1 MVRKQ
6 KMDELTFWDLLTDRA
21 KGIEIP
27 VIQRSYA
34 QGRKTPFTDSIR
46 EGLLYAIQNALS
58 NKRVMDFVYGTINDS
73 NKFEPLDGQQ
83 RLTTLF
89 LLHWY
94 FASKERRE
102 EVKETLG
109 KFSYKTRISSER
121 FCKELA
127 QFFWS
132 TKEDEELKQG
142 KSSLSKIIENQSWF
156 ASAWKHDPTVLA
168 MLTMLDDIHNKFK
181 DTGNLDNLIKDRA
194 IVFNFINLKEFSLTD
209 DLYIKMNARGK
220 PLTQFELF
228 KSALDKKMQE
238 YKKAKIMSEKEIKEY
253 SESLDG
259 IWLQLFFKMDNDNFD
274 AYFLAFFVRVL
285 EYAILERD
293 AGMYEELFE
302 KRAAI
307 LPKLPKKGET
317 KKNETKNFASKFP
330 FEFYDKYID
339 EKTMIN
345 TLRAAKIFLNN
356 LAKIIDNLI
365 DKNYKPINEL
375 FHEYNVCKTV
385 LTDPGHKYIESLKF
399 YAYFKYLSREEI
411 PNIEKFEKWMRVVC
425 NVAEAA
431 RLDDNYVKEITR
443 FKELYE
449 RADSIEE
456 YLKNE
461 TTFKGAEER
470 VWQEEQLKAR
480 ILCSTNDEEWRELIY
495 RAERKKGYLEGT
507 IGFLLRFA
515 GIATKA
521 SIEPNALDA
530 GKKAKLKEYII
541 KTEALFGENGILKRD
556 ETKNLFRRALLSYG
570 DYTMKKSL
578 DKKYDLYSLLVL
590 NNYNGYLFSDFLTS
604 DDFDED
610 ILRKLFE
617 GCTELSQNSLESII
631 ESRLPQINDW
641 RAGFVKHPEI
651 LDRCQKY
658 LFRRR
663 HWSGGMIVLEKE
675 QRKANNWGYYPLWLH
690 YAYYYIKKNAPEKDI
705 DIITLKGKRRIEEC
719 VVTFK
724 KGTENLK
731 VYITG
736 DDPRSEPQKWKWI
749 IIDGKSEPIEIP
761 QEEGGMINEGLFQ
774 EISKFVKQ

>member
-1 MVRKQ
+1 MWRKQ
-6 KMDELTFWDLLTDRA
+6 KMYKLTFWELLTTRA
-21 KGIEIP
+21 EGIEIP

-46 EGLLYAIQNALS
+46 KSLLDAIQNALK
-58 NKRVMDFVYGTINDS
+58 NNGMVLDFVYGTINDS
-73 NKFEPLDGQQ
+73 SKFEPLDGQQ

-94 FASKERRE
+94 FASKEKRE
-102 EVKETLG
+102 EAKETLG

-127 QFFWS
+127 QFFLNPD
-132 TKEDEELKQG
+132 EDEKLKQG

-156 ASAWKHDPTVLA
+156 APAWKHDPTVLA

-181 DTGNLDNLIKDRA
+181 NTGNLDNLIEDRA
-194 IVFNFINLKEFSLTD
+194 IVFNFIDLKEFSLTD

-220 PLTQFELF
+220 PLTPFEIF

-238 YKKAKIMSEKEIKEY
+238 YQEKNLMLKEEVKKY

-259 IWLQLFFKMDNDNFD
+259 IWLQLFFKMDSDNFD

-285 EYAILERD
+285 EYTILERD
-293 AGMYEELFE
+293 TEMYDELFE
-302 KRAAI
+302 KRKTI
-307 LPKLPKKGET
+307 LPKLPKKGEP
-317 KKNETKNFASKFP
+317 KKDEIKNFVGKFP

-339 EKTMIN
+339 EKTMID
-345 TLRAAKIFLNN
+345 TLQTAKNFLNN
-356 LAKIIDNLI
+356 LAKRIDNLI

-375 FHEYNVCKTV
+375 FHEYDVCEKV
-385 LTDPGHKYIESLKF
+385 LTDPEHNYKESLKF
-399 YAYFKYLSREEI
+399 YAYFKYLSKETVQ
-411 PNIEKFEKWMRVVC
+411 NIDIEKWMRVAC

-431 RLDDNYVKEITR
+431 RLDANYKAEITR
-443 FKELYE
+443 FKKLSEQS
-449 RADSIEE
+449 DNIEE
-456 YLKNE
+456 YLKTE
-461 TTFKGAEER
+461 DEFKAADKE

-480 ILCSTNDEEWRELIY
+480 ILCRTNDKEWRELIY
-495 RAERKKGYLEGT
+495 RAERKKGYLDGT

-521 SIEPNALDA
+521 SIEPNALND

-556 ETKNLFRRALLSYG
+556 ETKNLFRRALLSCG
-570 DYTMKKSL
+570 DYTMKKSS
-578 DKKYDLYSLLVL
+578 DKKYCVESYSFLVL
-590 NNYNGYLFSDFLTS
+590 HYSNRSYQFSEFLTN
-604 DDFDED
+604 DDFDEN
-610 ILRKLFE
+610 ILKTLFDE
-617 GCTELSQNSLESII
+617 CTELSQNSLDSII
-631 ESRLPQINDW
+631 KRRLPQIDDW
-641 RAGFVKHPEI
+641 RAGFIKHEEI
-651 LDRCQKY
+651 LDQYCRNY
-658 LFRRR
+658 FFRRR
-663 HWSGGMIVLEKE
+663 HWTGRGMIVLEKT
-675 QRKANNWGYYPLWLH
+675 QRSAKHWGYYPLWLSLD
-690 YAYYYIKKNAPEKDI
+690 YFDIKPEI
-705 DIITLKGKRRIEEC
+705 NELKGEKSIEEC

-736 DDPRSEPQKWKWI
+736 NAPNEPQKWKWI
-749 IIDGKSEPIEIP
+749 ITDGKSEPIEIP

-774 EISKFVKQ
+774 EISKFLLC